1 MLKFPDIKKLLKE
14 NKKLANVLILAVI
27 GLLLI
32 IIGDVFVNGS
42 SSKSTSQETSAAD
55 IKVISDYEDSKRT
68 ELKNILEKTKGVGQV
83 EVMLNFESGEEVVP
97 AVNVTDSVSNTKEQ
111 DNQGGTSTTTQKN
124 SGTTVV
130 MQNDNG
136 STQPLIIKTYK
147 PKVIGAYIVAEG
159 AASNL
164 VQLEIKSTV
173 SNLFNITADKV
184 CVMPMKK

>member
-14 NKKLANVLILAVI
+14 NKRLSNILILALI

-42 SSKSTSQETSAAD
+42 GSKSVSQATSAD
-55 IKVISDYEDSKRT
+55 IKVISDYEDSKRA

-97 AVNVTDSVSNTKEQ
+97 ALNVTDSVSDTKEK

-136 STQPLIIKTYK
+136 NTQPIIIKTYK

-159 AASNL
+159 ATSNL
-164 VQLEIKSTV
+164 IQLEIKSTV